1 MDKKALLEK
10 TAIATG
16 IAILVAAVWFW
27 GLQVQD
33 TLDTLRLAYPD

>member
-1 MDKKALLEK
+1 MDRKALLEK

-16 IAILVAAVWFW
+16 VVIVLAAVWFW